1 MISWGP
7 NNNATD
13 KIKSQTKG
21 KIRFEITVAN
31 RTLETPD
38 EATLPPS
45 IYQYNRNIKSPSG
58 KIPNFKRKN
67 KMTKIRELL
76 EKPTALQIHK
86 KDRMQTLNRNLSG
99 GHRHYR
105 PALTKK

>member
-1 MISWGP
+1 MISWGR

-13 KIKSQTKG
+13 EIKSQTEG
-21 KIRFEITVAN
+21 KIRFEITVAI
-31 RTLETPD
+31 RTLENPD

-45 IYQYNRNIKSPSG
+45 ITQYNTNIKSPCG

-67 KMTKIRELL
+67 KILELL

-86 KDRMQTLNRNLSG
+86 KTEC
-99 GHRHYR
+99 R
-105 PALTKK
+105 PLIAICLGDIGTTDQQ

>member
-1 MISWGP
+1 MGP

-13 KIKSQTKG
+13 EIKSQTVG
-21 KIRFEITVAN
+21 KIRFKNTVAI
-31 RTLETPD
+31 RTLEKPD

-45 IYQYNRNIKSPSG
+45 ITQYNSNIKSPCG

-76 EKPTALQIHK
+76 EKPTALQI
-86 KDRMQTLNRNLSG
+86 
-99 GHRHYR
+99 
-105 PALTKK
+105 